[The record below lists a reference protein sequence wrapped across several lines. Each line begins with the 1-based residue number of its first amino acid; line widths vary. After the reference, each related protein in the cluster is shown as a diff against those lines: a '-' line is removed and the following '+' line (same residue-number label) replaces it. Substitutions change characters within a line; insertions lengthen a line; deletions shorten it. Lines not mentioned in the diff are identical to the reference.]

1 MAMATVTWAAAAEV
15 IIMDGAEAAVITMA
29 GHAAIIVT
37 IADTPAGEHF
47 R

>member
-1 MAMATVTWAAAAEV
+1 MAMATVIWAAAVAA
-15 IIMDGAEAAVITMA
+15 IIMDGAEDAVITMA

-37 IADTPAGEHF
+37 ITDIPAGEHF